1 MRKFYI
7 TFTKTT
13 MRYSWDEEKMVWN
26 TTDNCLTVIDAETED
41 EATDKLY
48 KEQIKNTGDKIS
60 NVKIS
65 TTNPIF

>member
-13 MRYSWDEEKMVWN
+13 MHYSWDEEKMVWN
-26 TTDNCLTVIDAETED
+26 TTDNCLTVIDAEIED

-65 TTNPIF
+65 ITNPIF